1 MSGGSMDYA
10 CWKVSNIA
18 DMEDD
23 PVIKSLLEDLSE
35 YLHAEEWYRSSDTGV
50 DSYER
55 ARKKFKE
62 KWFGTPIDLKPY
74 VDKELSDFKEKIYGL
89 IGAERKEE

>member
-18 DMEDD
+18 EMEED
-23 PVIKSLLEDLSE
+23 PIIKNLLSDLAD
-35 YLHAEEWYRSSDTGV
+35 YLHAEEWCLSGDIGKE
-50 DSYER
+50 SYEK

-62 KWFGTPIDLKPY
+62 KWFDTSIDLKPY

-89 IGAERKEE
+89 IGVEEE

>member
-18 DMEDD
+18 EMEED
-23 PVIKSLLEDLSE
+23 PIIKNLLSDLAD
-35 YLHAEEWYRSSDTGV
+35 YLHAEEWCRSGDIGKE
-50 DSYER
+50 SYEK

-62 KWFGTPIDLKPY
+62 KWFDTPIDLKPY

-89 IGAERKEE
+89 IGAEREE

>member
-18 DMEDD
+18 EMEED
-23 PVIKSLLEDLSE
+23 PIIKNLLSDLAD
-35 YLHAEEWYRSSDTGV
+35 YLHAEEWCRSGDIGKE
-50 DSYER
+50 SYEK

-62 KWFGTPIDLKPY
+62 KWFDTPIDLKPY

-89 IGAERKEE
+89 IGVGEGE